1 MIKNLVYT
9 KYNAFLCKKIEYY
22 VNIVFRR
29 FKKMNSSE
37 LLTINCMRVLSAE
50 AIEKA
55 KSGHPGITMGAAPMA
70 YELWAKHMKHNPL
83 DPKWINRDRFVLSA
97 GHGSM
102 LLYSLLHLFGY
113 DVSIEDI
120 KNFRQFGSR
129 TPGHPEYNHTSG
141 VDASTGPLGQGFANA
156 VGMAMAEAHLA
167 AKFNTEDCKI
177 IDHYSYA
184 LCGDGCMMEGIS
196 YEAAS
201 LAGTLGLGKLIVL
214 YDSNNITIEGS
225 TDLAFTEN
233 VRARFEALNWHT
245 LYVED
250 GTDIDAIGKAIEEA
264 KAETKKPTLIE
275 IKTVIGYGSPNKAG
289 SNSSHGA
296 PLGEEEVKATKAN
309 LGWDYEEDFYVPD
322 EVKKNM
328 ESIKNVLSDEAK
340 KWDKLYNEYKTKYP
354 ELARELEAWL
364 NDEFVNDLID
374 DDSFWLNEGEMAT
387 RACSEKILN
396 MLSKKMPNLFGGS
409 ADLSP
414 SNKSEMKDREFF
426 NRENRHGS
434 NMHFGIRELA
444 MAAIANGMFYH
455 GGVRP
460 YIASFFVFS
469 DYMKPALRVSAIS
482 GLPVISILTHDSIG
496 VGEDG
501 PTHQPVEQL
510 AAYRSTPNFNV
521 WRPCDINESAAAWY
535 SAATEKNTPS
545 ALVFTRQNTKNL
557 GIDGRKAL
565 KGGYVVR
572 ESFKENPDIILI
584 ATGSEVGLIYD
595 AYDVLKEKGIS
606 AQVVSMPCVEVFEKQ
621 DEEYKNSVL
630 PKNVTR
636 RIVVEASFDMSWYRY
651 IGLEGE
657 IIGMTEFGK
666 SAPYSVLFKHY
677 GFTVDNVVEKAINVV
692 NK

>member
-1 MIKNLVYT
+1 MRFWAKN
-9 KYNAFLCKKIEYY
+9 KFFCKHGISE
-22 VNIVFRR
+22 V
-29 FKKMNSSE
+29 KKMNSSE
-37 LLTINCMRVLSAE
+37 LLTINCMRILSAE

-70 YELWAKHMKHNPL
+70 YELWAKHMKHNPHN
-83 DPKWINRDRFVLSA
+83 PKWINRDRFVLSA

-102 LLYSLLHLFGY
+102 MLYSLLHLFGY
-113 DVSIEDI
+113 GLTIDDL
-120 KNFRQFGSR
+120 KNFRQFGSV
-129 TPGHPEYNHTSG
+129 TPGHPEFNHTPG

-167 AKFNTEDCKI
+167 AKFNRDDFNV

-225 TDLAFTEN
+225 TDLAFTED
-233 VRARFEALNWHT
+233 VRARFEALEWQT
-245 LYVED
+245 LFVED

-264 KAETKKPTLIE
+264 KAEKNKPTLIE
-275 IKTVIGYGSPNKAG
+275 IKTVIGHGSPNKAG

-296 PLGEEEVKATKAN
+296 PLGEEEVRATKAN
-309 LGWDYEEDFYVPD
+309 LGWNYEEDFFVP
-322 EVKKNM
+322 EQVKEHM
-328 ESIKNVLSDEAK
+328 EAVIENLESEAD
-340 KWDKLYNEYKTKYP
+340 KWDDLYENYKEKYP
-354 ELARELEAWL
+354 ELAAELEEWL
-364 NDEFVNDLID
+364 KDEFAQDLID
-374 DDSFWLNEGEMAT
+374 DDSFWLNEGDMAT

-426 NRENRHGS
+426 TKENRLGS

-444 MAAIANGMFYH
+444 MAAVANGMYYH
-455 GGVRP
+455 GGIRP

-501 PTHQPVEQL
+501 PTHQPVEQI

-535 SAATEKNTPS
+535 SAATEKTTPT
-545 ALVFTRQNTKNL
+545 ALLFTRQNTKNL

-572 ESFKENPDIILI
+572 ESFKETPDVILI
-584 ATGSEVGLIYD
+584 GTGSETGLVYD

-621 DEEYKNSVL
+621 NEEYKNSVL
-630 PKNVTR
+630 PKNVKK

-657 IIGMTEFGK
+657 IIGMNEFGK
-666 SAPYSVLFKHY
+666 SAPYSVLFDHY
-677 GFTVDNVVEKAINVV
+677 GFTVDNVVERTLKLLE
-692 NK
+692 K

>member
-1 MIKNLVYT
+1 
-9 KYNAFLCKKIEYY
+9 
-22 VNIVFRR
+22 
-29 FKKMNSSE
+29 MNSSE
-37 LLTINCMRVLSAE
+37 LLTINCMRILSAE

-83 DPKWINRDRFVLSA
+83 NPKWIDRDRFVLSA

-113 DVSIEDI
+113 GLTIEDI
-120 KNFRQFGSR
+120 KNFRQLGSL
-129 TPGHPEYNHTSG
+129 TPGHPEYNHTPG
-141 VDASTGPLGQGFANA
+141 VDASTGPLGQGLANA

-225 TDLAFTEN
+225 TDLAFTED
-233 VRARFEALNWHT
+233 VRARFEALEWQT
-245 LYVED
+245 ILVED
-250 GTDIDAIGKAIEEA
+250 GNDIEAIGRAIEEA
-264 KAETKKPTLIE
+264 KAEKNKPTLIE

-296 PLGEEEVKATKAN
+296 PLGEDEVEATKAN
-309 LGWDYEEDFYVPD
+309 LGWNYSEKFFVPD
-322 EVKKNM
+322 EVKENM
-328 ESIKNVLSDEAK
+328 EGIKAELASKAE
-340 KWDKLYNEYKTKYP
+340 KWDKLYAEYRKKYP
-354 ELARELEAWL
+354 ELAAEFDAWI
-364 NDEFVNDLID
+364 NDDFVSDLID
-374 DDSFWLNEGEMAT
+374 DDSYWLNSGDMAT

-396 MLSKKMPNLFGGS
+396 IIAKKMPNLFGGS

-414 SNKSEMKDREFF
+414 SNKSEMQGRDFF
-426 NRENRHGS
+426 TKENRLGS

-444 MAAIANGMFYH
+444 MAAIANGMYYH
-455 GGVRP
+455 GGIRP
-460 YIASFFVFS
+460 YIASFFVFC

-482 GLPVISILTHDSIG
+482 ELPVISILTHDSIG

-521 WRPCDINESAAAWY
+521 WRPCDINETAAAWY
-535 SAATEKNTPS
+535 SAVTEKNTPT
-545 ALVFTRQNTKNL
+545 ALVFTRQNTKNI

-565 KGGYVVR
+565 KGGYVIR
-572 ESFKENPDIILI
+572 ESFKETPDVILI
-584 ATGSEVGLIYD
+584 ATGSEVGLVYD

-606 AQVVSMPCVEVFEKQ
+606 AQVVSMPCVEVFEQ
-621 DEEYKNSVL
+621 QSEEYKNSVL
-630 PKNVTR
+630 PKNVSK
-636 RIVVEASFDMSWYRY
+636 RIAVEASFDMSWYRY
-651 IGLEGE
+651 VGLEGE

-677 GFTVDNVVEKAINVV
+677 GFTVDNVVDRTLKLLEK
-692 NK
+692 

>member
-1 MIKNLVYT
+1 
-9 KYNAFLCKKIEYY
+9 
-22 VNIVFRR
+22 
-29 FKKMNSSE
+29 MNSSE
-37 LLTINCMRVLSAE
+37 LLTINCMRILSAE

-70 YELWAKHMKHNPL
+70 YELWAKHMKHNPHN
-83 DPKWINRDRFVLSA
+83 PKWINRDRFVLSA

-102 LLYSLLHLFGY
+102 MLYSLLHLFGY
-113 DVSIEDI
+113 GLTIDDL
-120 KNFRQFGSR
+120 KNFRQFGSV
-129 TPGHPEYNHTSG
+129 TPGHPEFNHTPG

-167 AKFNTEDCKI
+167 AKFNRDDFNV

-225 TDLAFTEN
+225 TDLAFTED
-233 VRARFEALNWHT
+233 VRARFEALEWQT
-245 LYVED
+245 LFVED

-264 KAETKKPTLIE
+264 KAEKNKPTLIE
-275 IKTVIGYGSPNKAG
+275 IKTVIGHGSPNKAG

-296 PLGEEEVKATKAN
+296 PLGEEEVRATKAN
-309 LGWDYEEDFYVPD
+309 LGWNYEEDFFVP
-322 EVKKNM
+322 EQVKEHM
-328 ESIKNVLSDEAK
+328 EAVIENLESEAD
-340 KWDKLYNEYKTKYP
+340 KWDDLYENYKEKYP
-354 ELARELEAWL
+354 ELAAELEEWL
-364 NDEFVNDLID
+364 KDEFAQDLID
-374 DDSFWLNEGEMAT
+374 DDSFWLNEGDMAT

-426 NRENRHGS
+426 TKENRLGS

-444 MAAIANGMFYH
+444 MAAVANGMYYH
-455 GGVRP
+455 GGIRP

-501 PTHQPVEQL
+501 PTHQPVEQI

-535 SAATEKNTPS
+535 SAATEKTTPT
-545 ALVFTRQNTKNL
+545 ALLFTRQNTKNL

-572 ESFKENPDIILI
+572 ESFKETPDVILI
-584 ATGSEVGLIYD
+584 GTGSETGLVYD

-621 DEEYKNSVL
+621 NEEYKNSVL
-630 PKNVTR
+630 PKNVKK

-651 IGLEGE
+651 VGLEGE
-657 IIGMTEFGK
+657 IIGMNEFGK
-666 SAPYSVLFKHY
+666 SAPYSVLFDHY
-677 GFTVDNVVEKAINVV
+677 GFTVDNVVERTLKLLE
-692 NK
+692 K

>member
-1 MIKNLVYT
+1 
-9 KYNAFLCKKIEYY
+9 
-22 VNIVFRR
+22 
-29 FKKMNSSE
+29 MNSSE
-37 LLTINCMRVLSAE
+37 LLTINCMRILSAE

-70 YELWAKHMKHNPL
+70 YELWAKHMKHNPHN
-83 DPKWINRDRFVLSA
+83 PKWINRDRFVLSA

-102 LLYSLLHLFGY
+102 MLYSLLHLFGY
-113 DVSIEDI
+113 GLTIDDL
-120 KNFRQFGSR
+120 KNFRQFGSV
-129 TPGHPEYNHTSG
+129 TPGHPEFNHTPG

-167 AKFNTEDCKI
+167 AKFNRDDFNV

-225 TDLAFTEN
+225 TDLAFTED
-233 VRARFEALNWHT
+233 VRARFEALEWQT
-245 LYVED
+245 LFVED

-264 KAETKKPTLIE
+264 KAEKNKPTIIE
-275 IKTVIGYGSPNKAG
+275 IKTVIGHGSPNKAG

-296 PLGEEEVKATKAN
+296 PLGEEEVRATKAN
-309 LGWDYEEDFYVPD
+309 LGWNYEEDFFVP
-322 EVKKNM
+322 EQVKEHM
-328 ESIKNVLSDEAK
+328 EAVIENLESEAD
-340 KWDKLYNEYKTKYP
+340 KWDDLYENYKEKYP
-354 ELARELEAWL
+354 ELAAELEEWL
-364 NDEFVNDLID
+364 KDEFAQDLID
-374 DDSFWLNEGEMAT
+374 DDSFWLNEGDMAT

-426 NRENRHGS
+426 TKENRLGS

-444 MAAIANGMFYH
+444 MAAVANGMYYH
-455 GGVRP
+455 GGIRP

-501 PTHQPVEQL
+501 PTHQPVEQI

-535 SAATEKNTPS
+535 SAATEKTTPT
-545 ALVFTRQNTKNL
+545 ALLFTRQNTKNL

-572 ESFKENPDIILI
+572 ESFKETPDVILI
-584 ATGSEVGLIYD
+584 GTGSETGLVYD

-621 DEEYKNSVL
+621 NEEYKNSVL
-630 PKNVTR
+630 PKNVKK

-651 IGLEGE
+651 VGLEGE
-657 IIGMTEFGK
+657 IIGMNEFGK
-666 SAPYSVLFKHY
+666 SAPYSVLFDHY
-677 GFTVDNVVEKAINVV
+677 GFTVDNVVERALKLLE
-692 NK
+692 K